1 MRLPIARGGWAFIVP
16 PLVLTVLA
24 AATLPIW
31 VAAAFFMVTAFLV
44 QFFRDPERS
53 SSAPEDAVLSP
64 ADGTILSIGPAEP
77 HETPKGL
84 PKKIVIFMSVVNCH
98 VNRSPI
104 SGAVTSYSYSPG
116 KKLAAFSPKAS
127 FENEQNRIEVTG
139 DGGRRVV
146 FKQIAGALAR
156 RIVFRKKPGDPVAR
170 GERIGM
176 IRFGSRVD
184 LFLPEGAAV
193 AVREGDK
200 VKAGLSVIARTAG
213 SN

>member
-16 PLVLTVLA
+16 PLFLTVLA

-31 VAAAFFMVTAFLV
+31 IAAAFFMVTAFLV

-53 SSAPEDAVLSP
+53 SSAPGDAVLSP
-64 ADGTILSIGPAEP
+64 ADGTILSIGPAEAD
-77 HETPKGL
+77 ESPKGL

-127 FENEQNRIEVTG
+127 LENEQNRIEVTG
-139 DGGRRVV
+139 DGRRVV

-156 RIVFRKKPGDPVAR
+156 RIVFRKKPGDTLAR

-184 LFLPEGAAV
+184 LFLPEEAAV

>member
-16 PLVLTVLA
+16 PLLVTVLA

-44 QFFRDPERS
+44 QFFRDPERRS
-53 SSAPEDAVLSP
+53 TAPADAVLSP
-64 ADGTILSIGPAEP
+64 ADGTVLSIGPAEP
-77 HETPKGL
+77 QETPKGL

-104 SGAVTSYSYSPG
+104 AGAVTSYSYSPG

-139 DGGRRVV
+139 DGRRVV
-146 FKQIAGALAR
+146 FKQIAGALSR
-156 RIVFRKKPGDPVAR
+156 RIVFRKKPGDALAR

-184 LFLPEGAAV
+184 LFLPEEAAV

>member
-1 MRLPIARGGWAFIVP
+1 VRFPIARGGWAFILP

-64 ADGTILSIGPAEP
+64 ADGTILSIGTAEP

-84 PKKIVIFMSVVNCH
+84 PKKIVIFMSVINCH

-139 DGGRRVV
+139 EGRRVV

-156 RIVFRKKPGDPVAR
+156 RIVFRKKPGDAVAR

-184 LFLPEGAAV
+184 LFLPEDAAV

-200 VKAGLSVIARTAG
+200 VKAGLSVIARTAA
-213 SN
+213 SA